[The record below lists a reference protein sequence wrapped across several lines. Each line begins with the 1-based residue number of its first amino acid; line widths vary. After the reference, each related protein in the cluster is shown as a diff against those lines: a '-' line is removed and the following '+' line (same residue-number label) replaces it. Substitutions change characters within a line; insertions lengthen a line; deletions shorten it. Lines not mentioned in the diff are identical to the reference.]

1 MDFLKAVE
9 KQAIDLTGGAR
20 KKIMGDIEPKPKND
34 PTEDDYFEHM
44 ISPGSFL
51 QTKSKFSAP
60 VYKGIKSK
68 GTKKPSKAR
77 EIIFNVLDHDMTG
90 NLDMKEFFELIKY

>member
-9 KQAIDLTGGAR
+9 KQAMDLSSGAR
-20 KKIMGDIEPKPKND
+20 KKIMGDLNPPPKND

-60 VYKGIKSK
+60 V
-68 GTKKPSKAR
+68 
-77 EIIFNVLDHDMTG
+77 
-90 NLDMKEFFELIKY
+90 

>member
-1 MDFLKAVE
+1 MDLSS
-9 KQAIDLTGGAR
+9 GAR
-20 KKIMGDIEPKPKND
+20 KKIMGDLSPAPKND

-60 VYKGIKSK
+60 V
-68 GTKKPSKAR
+68 
-77 EIIFNVLDHDMTG
+77 
-90 NLDMKEFFELIKY
+90 